1 MEIVTKPQLDFH
13 NVLIKPK
20 KTSITSRSQVDL
32 ERELKFPHSTM
43 SWKGLPIVAS
53 NMDTIGTFD
62 VYNELVKHKIIT
74 CFHKFYTLEDYK
86 NRMSGVGLDPNFFMI
101 STGIDYKHLDTLSKI
116 VKITRAKFI
125 CIDVANG
132 YMTKVIEFCKK
143 VRQLFPNQILVAGN
157 VVCAESTQELITEG
171 KVDIVKVGIG
181 SGAACTTRVKT
192 GIGRPQLSSVIE
204 CAESAHK
211 VNGFI
216 ISDGGI
222 CTPGDAVKALCGNS
236 DFVMCGS
243 FFAGHDEN
251 PGEFI
256 IENDQKFKV
265 FYGMS
270 SKKAMIKHYGRM
282 ANYRSSEGRVCKI
295 RYKGPLKDTVLDL
308 LGGIRSA
315 CSYICSYTIEDMPKN
330 TTFLIV
336 SKQFNTSLTKS

>member
-157 VVCAESTQELITEG
+157 VVCGELTQELITEG

-192 GIGRPQLSSVIE
+192 GIGRPQLSSIIE
-204 CAESAHK
+204 CAKNANVSFILVKREHNQEIEHTSCINSLNDFHK
-211 VNGFI
+211 MLN
-216 ISDGGI
+216 
-222 CTPGDAVKALCGNS
+222 N
-236 DFVMCGS
+236 
-243 FFAGHDEN
+243 
-251 PGEFI
+251 
-256 IENDQKFKV
+256 
-265 FYGMS
+265 
-270 SKKAMIKHYGRM
+270 
-282 ANYRSSEGRVCKI
+282 
-295 RYKGPLKDTVLDL
+295 
-308 LGGIRSA
+308 
-315 CSYICSYTIEDMPKN
+315 TI
-330 TTFLIV
+330 
-336 SKQFNTSLTKS
+336 